1 MMKKS
6 GDTDPAAAGHE
17 PRWVALYT
25 RSRHEKKVE
34 TQLIEK
40 KLAVYVPMKRVLK
53 QWSDRKK
60 WVEEPLFRSY
70 VFVKGTAQERYRAV
84 QSIGVVRMVTFNG
97 QLAFVRDEEIEMIR
111 RILADAPD
119 TDACPVSFRVGDT
132 VEIETGPLAG
142 LKGKLEEIRGET
154 RFLVSIASISQGIH
168 FNVDKWNIRK
178 ING

>member
-1 MMKKS
+1 MKDS
-6 GDTDPAAAGHE
+6 PDE
-17 PRWVALYT
+17 PKWVALYT

-53 QWSDRKK
+53 HWSDRKK

-70 VFVKGTAQERYRAV
+70 VFVRGNGQERYRAV
-84 QSIGVVRMVTFNG
+84 QSIGVVRLVTFNG

-119 TDACPVSFRVGDT
+119 TEACAVSYAVGDT

-178 ING
+178 I